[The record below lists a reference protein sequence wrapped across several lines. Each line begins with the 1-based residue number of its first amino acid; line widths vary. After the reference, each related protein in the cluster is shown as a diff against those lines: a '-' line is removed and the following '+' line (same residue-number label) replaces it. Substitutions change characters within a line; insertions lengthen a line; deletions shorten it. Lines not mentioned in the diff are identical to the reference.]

1 MYIMCTRGLDE
12 GPDPAGLAAEVSKPD
27 ESGMIQ
33 DFGLRTQDWVRN
45 GNLDSKPGQSWVS
58 SSVSAEIKLPGIA
71 VVNWNEAESEP
82 KLG

>member
-1 MYIMCTRGLDE
+1 MFIMCTRGLDE
-12 GPDPAGLAAEVSKPD
+12 GPDPARLAAEVSKPD
-27 ESGMIQ
+27 ESG
-33 DFGLRTQDWVRN
+33 LKTQDWVGN
-45 GNLDSKPGQSWVS
+45 GNLESKPGRLWVS